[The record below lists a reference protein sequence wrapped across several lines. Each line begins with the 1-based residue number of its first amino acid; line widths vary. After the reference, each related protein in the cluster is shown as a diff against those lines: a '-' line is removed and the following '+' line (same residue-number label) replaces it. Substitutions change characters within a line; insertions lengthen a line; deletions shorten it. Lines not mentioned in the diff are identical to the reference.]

1 MTWDNIL
8 PALIAGLIVS
18 LRLCLPTAQA
28 ADVLDISDEG
38 VRKLDANK
46 VAWLDLP
53 RSGSI
58 VDGFGLITGWACEAK
73 SVAIRFDDGPLQT
86 LEYGSSLYET
96 ATICG
101 KDQTGFFMDFNY
113 NDISK
118 AVASQHYIRL
128 YVDGRQI
135 LHRHFLVEPVYE
147 SLWEFRIKA
156 KDFSR
161 VKRYRFFGGMGG
173 ENYPITAYEE
183 GTNRAMLVR
192 AAKGIIE
199 VWKKPEPPWRFALQ
213 DDLNEVDLEG
223 NPTCVTYFFNIP
235 VGQQGAYVAF
245 RKAGKN
251 GGCVGDFTDLVPF
264 SMRKIYQRYGD

>member
-1 MTWDNIL
+1 MGSLTFR
-8 PALIAGLIVS
+8 LIAGLIVS

-28 ADVLDISDEG
+28 ANVLDISDKD

-58 VDGFGLITGWACEAK
+58 VGGFGLIVGWACEAK

-86 LEYGSSLYET
+86 LKYGSSLYET

-101 KDQTGFFMDFNY
+101 KNQTGFSMDFNF

-118 AVASQHYIRL
+118 DVLSQHRIRL

-135 LHRHFLVEPVYE
+135 LGRYFTVEPIYE
-147 SLWEFRIKA
+147 SLWEFRTEA
-156 KDFSR
+156 QGFSR

-173 ENYPITAYEE
+173 KNYPITAYEE
-183 GTNRAMLVR
+183 GTNRIMLVR
-192 AAKGIIE
+192 AAKDVIE
-199 VWKKPEPPWRFALQ
+199 VWREPEPPWRFALTDR
-213 DDLNEVDLEG
+213 DDEVDLDG
-223 NPTCVTYFFNIP
+223 NPTCATYLFNIP
-235 VGQQGAYVAF
+235 VGQQGASVYF

-251 GGCVGDFTDLVPF
+251 GGCDDITGTALF